1 MTTIWYH
8 TSSSF
13 FTLFFFLK
21 NAPPSSNSSSIGR
34 NARIARVAITAL
46 LFTAYYFCEYVKKN
60 PLLPSALTNSKHD
73 KNYPT
78 TRVAPPVA
86 VLHNNR
92 ISISFRNVAAADSG
106 YYTRFALPRNKYG
119 CGKTARNI
127 AEIF

>member
-1 MTTIWYH
+1 MVIDRRR
-8 TSSSF
+8 
-13 FTLFFFLK
+13 L
-21 NAPPSSNSSSIGR
+21 GR

-78 TRVAPPVA
+78 TRVAPPLA

-106 YYTRFALPRNKYG
+106 YYTAVTK
-119 CGKTARNI
+119 CDEATW
-127 AEIF
+127 